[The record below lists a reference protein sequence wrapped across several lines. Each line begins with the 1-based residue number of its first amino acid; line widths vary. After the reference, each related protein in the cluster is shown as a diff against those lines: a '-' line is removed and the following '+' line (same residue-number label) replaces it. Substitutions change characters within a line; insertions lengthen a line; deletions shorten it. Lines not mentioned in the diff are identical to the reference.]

1 MQSQQ
6 APMMRRWRCMRSK
19 TASQTC
25 VGFILA
31 SSRKFFSQA
40 FADSVG
46 EPLLLVLL
54 IQEHSPL
61 RVQETILS

>member
-1 MQSQQ
+1 MQTQQ
-6 APMMRRWRCMRSK
+6 APMMRRWGCMRSK

-25 VGFILA
+25 VGFIHA
-31 SSRKFFSQA
+31 SSGKIDSQA
-40 FADSVG
+40 CADSVD
-46 EPLLLVLL
+46 EPLLLVFL